1 MNTGHTIVG
10 DGTTAQLAGM
20 LTGIAE
26 EEQPEARRSMP
37 YAKPCDGWRFL
48 FKDFKKNGYA
58 TFFSE
63 DGPSTGTF
71 TYRLKGFNVPPTD
84 HYGRPGWLEGDRIA
98 SGYCTGSQGTHRIQF
113 KYLHSMLRAYKNPKF
128 AFTLLSSLTHDNEN
142 SLGYADEDLRDLLLS
157 LKKEGLTENSM
168 IVIFGDHGFRFA
180 GIRKTLQGKLEER
193 LPHMSISLPS
203 WFPRKHPELFESLQ
217 NNSNLLTT
225 PFDMYATM
233 KHILTYP
240 KEPDGI
246 VTGQSLFTPIDPAK
260 RACSNNGVEEH
271 WCPCLDWHELSTS
284 DSTVKDIVDFIVKH
298 MNGLIA
304 ANSAASKLCAPLTLM
319 NIKSAQQQLPNQK
332 LQTFLHSKRDGRCDS
347 CGVVVGEKSINTLKK
362 DTIYQVQFTTSP
374 NNGLYEVSVKLN
386 KGKPS
391 LAGDISRV
399 DRYGSQPDC
408 IKETYTHLVK
418 YCLCRQP
425 E

>member
-1 MNTGHTIVG
+1 
-10 DGTTAQLAGM
+10 
-20 LTGIAE
+20 
-26 EEQPEARRSMP
+26 MP
-37 YAKPCDGWRFL
+37 NAKTCDEWRFL
-48 FKDFKKNGYA
+48 FKDFKNNGYA
-58 TFFSE
+58 TFLSE
-63 DGPSTGTF
+63 DSPTMGAF
-71 TYRLKGFNVPPTD
+71 NYRLKGFNGPPTD
-84 HYGRPGWLEGDRIA
+84 HYGRPGWLEGDKLA

-113 KYLHSMLRAYKNPKF
+113 RYLQSMLRAYKNPKF
-128 AFTLLSSLTHDNEN
+128 TCTLLCQLTHDNEN
-142 SLGYADEDLRDLLLS
+142 TLGYADGDLRDILLS
-157 LKKEGLTENSM
+157 LKDEGLTENSM

-193 LPHMSISLPS
+193 LPHMAISLPS
-203 WFPRKHPELFESLQ
+203 WFLRKHPEPFESLQ

-246 VTGQSLFTPIDPAK
+246 VTGQSLFNPNDPAK
-260 RACSNNGVEEH
+260 RGCSNNGVEEH

-284 DSTVKDIVDFIVKH
+284 DSAVKDIVVFVVKH

-304 ANSAASKLCAPLTLM
+304 ANSAASKPCAQLTLL

-332 LQTFLHSKRDGRCDS
+332 LQTFLHSTRDGRCDS
-347 CGVVVGEKSINTLKK
+347 CGVVAGEKSINTLKK
-362 DTIYQVQFTTSP
+362 DIIYQVQFSTSP
-374 NNGLYEVSVKLN
+374 NNGLYEVSVKLS
-386 KGKPS
+386 KRKPS